1 MSSHE
6 DAQKK
11 IEQLRS
17 EIRHHDYLYYVAAQ
31 PEISDFEF
39 DKLLNQ
45 LESLEKQFPDLITPD
60 SPTQRVAGQPIT
72 GFTTVTH
79 TIPMQS
85 LANCYSEEEIRE
97 FDQRVRKGLPDEPI
111 EYVVELKI
119 DGLAISLLYQDGRL
133 VRGATRGDG
142 TQGDDVTANL
152 RTIKSIPL
160 VLNTNDKRLLNVEVR
175 GEVFLNKKGF
185 QKINQE
191 REKAGEELFAN
202 ARNSAAGSLKLLDP
216 RITATRPLDIFVHSL
231 GELPDYP
238 AKTHYETLQKLKE
251 AGLKTNPH
259 TKIYSD
265 IEHVIKS
272 WKDWGSK
279 RHDLEYEIDGL
290 VIKVNHLNQQRQ
302 LGKTSKNPRWAI
314 AFKFAATQA
323 TTTLTDIICQVGR
336 TGAITP
342 VAVLEP
348 VEVAGSTI
356 RRATLH
362 NQEEIERKDIRIG
375 DKVIIEKAGDV
386 IPEVVK
392 PITSLR
398 TGKEKKFTMLTHC
411 PVCGDLLVKEPDE
424 VVYRCEN
431 ISCPAQIKGRL
442 IHFASRGAMDI
453 EGMGEMMVEQLVE
466 KKLVKDIA
474 DIYDL
479 TFEQLVDLER
489 MGKKSALNLLDGINV
504 SKHRSFADLLFG
516 LGIRHVGKVAAE
528 TLADEF
534 GDMDSLLNAPKENIE
549 NIHEIGSVMAE
560 SIYRTLHDTHTL
572 KLIDRLKKTG
582 VNMKSPEK
590 KKVEDSAM
598 TGKTF
603 VLTGTLSKYSREEA
617 AQLIKEKGGKVTSSV
632 SKQTDFVIAGES
644 AGSKLEKAQALGV
657 KIINESEFEKLL
669 T

>member
-6 DAQKK
+6 DAKKK

-17 EIRHHDYLYYVAAQ
+17 KIRHHDYLYYVAAQ

-39 DKLLNQ
+39 DKLLKD
-45 LESLEKQFPDLITPD
+45 LESLEKQHPDLITPD
-60 SPTQRVAGQPIT
+60 SPTQRVAGQPIS

-79 TIPMQS
+79 TIPMLS

-97 FDQRVRKGLPDEPI
+97 FDQRVRKGLPDEKI

-119 DGLAISLLYQDGRL
+119 DGLAISLLYQDGRF

-142 TQGDDVTANL
+142 TQGDDVTSNL

-160 VLNTNDKRLLNVEVR
+160 VLNTTDKRLLNVEVR
-175 GEVFLNKKGF
+175 GEVFLTKKGF
-185 QKINQE
+185 QKINKE
-191 REKAGEELFAN
+191 REKEGEELFAN

-251 AGLKTNPH
+251 SGLKINPH
-259 TKIYSD
+259 TKIYTD
-265 IEHVIKS
+265 IDKVIHA
-272 WKDWGSK
+272 WKEWESK

-290 VIKVNHLNQQRQ
+290 VIKVNNLEQQRR
-302 LGKTSKNPRWAI
+302 LGKTSKSPRWAI

-342 VAVLEP
+342 VAVLEA

-375 DKVIIEKAGDV
+375 DKVIVEKAGDV

-392 PITSLR
+392 PIINIR
-398 TGKEKKFTMLTHC
+398 TGKEKKFKMPTHC
-411 PVCGDLLVKEPDE
+411 PVCQDTLVKEPDE

-431 ISCPAQIKGRL
+431 ISCLAQIKGRL

-453 EGMGEMMVEQLVE
+453 ENMGEMMVEQLVE
-466 KKLVKDIA
+466 KKLVQNIA

-479 TFEQLVDLER
+479 TVEQVAGLER
-489 MGKKSALNLLDGINV
+489 MGQKSARNLLNGIED
-504 SKHRSFADLLFG
+504 SKHRTLADLLFG

-528 TLADEF
+528 SLADKF
-534 GDMDSLLNAPKENIE
+534 GDMDSLLNASEKAIE
-549 NIHEIGSVMAE
+549 NIDEIDSVME
-560 SIYRTLHDTHTL
+560 GSLYRTLHDPHTL
-572 KLIDRLKKTG
+572 KLIERLKKAGIT
-582 VNMKSPEK
+582 MIQPK
-590 KKVEDSAM
+590 KKTSHSAI

-603 VLTGTLSKYSREEA
+603 VLTGTLSKYSRDEA
-617 AQLIKEKGGKVTSSV
+617 SQLIKEKGGKVTGSV
-632 SKQTDFVIAGES
+632 SKQTDFVLAGEDP
-644 AGSKLEKAQALGV
+644 GSKLDKAQSLGV
-657 KIINESEFEKLL
+657 KVIDELEFEKLL